1 MHVLECIF
9 FFVCVLRCNA
19 WAFQASRRKN
29 KKGEYYSHFVPFV
42 YQESRFAKW
51 GTKTAP
57 TPSG

>member
-1 MHVLECIF
+1 MSSSVSFLC
-9 FFVCVLRCNA
+9 VCASLQRMGIS
-19 WAFQASRRKN
+19 ASRRKN